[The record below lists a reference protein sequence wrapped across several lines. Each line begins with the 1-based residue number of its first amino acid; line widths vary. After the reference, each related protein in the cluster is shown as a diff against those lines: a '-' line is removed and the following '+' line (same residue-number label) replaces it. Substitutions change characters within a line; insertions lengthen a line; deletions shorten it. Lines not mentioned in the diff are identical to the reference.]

1 MLWTTPIWYLDPKG
15 YYCKM
20 TSVGIAFEKGD
31 EVILGEH
38 EDNPTYGKNWSLEMK
53 KYVGKKAKITG
64 KIGTSDIYTYYYV
77 DADQGKWCWRGEN
90 MTLVESVTEA
100 IKAPEVYGAKCI
112 KCSEYNNYVLASD
125 NFMCYSCKH

>member
-1 MLWTTPIWYLDPKG
+1 
-15 YYCKM
+15 M